1 MMSAPGLVRAIEM
14 DQLAPDFTLENLQ
27 GENLRL
33 KEYRGKVVLLNFWAS
48 WCGPC
53 RQEMPVLD
61 QIHQRYAPAG
71 FTVLG
76 VNVEGEDVKARKV
89 AGRLGVSF
97 PLLFDDTQQIAEAYS
112 LESMPYTVLL
122 DRHGQV
128 SYIHQGYKPGDENKY
143 IDQLTKLLGKN

>member
-1 MMSAPGLVRAIEM
+1 M
-14 DQLAPDFTLENLQ
+14 
-27 GENLRL
+27 
-33 KEYRGKVVLLNFWAS
+33 
-48 WCGPC
+48 
-53 RQEMPVLD
+53 
-61 QIHQRYAPAG
+61 
-71 FTVLG
+71 
-76 VNVEGEDVKARKV
+76 KARKV

-143 IDQLTKLLGKN
+143 IDQLTKLLGKK